1 MGEKMERENNYE
13 LNKRNKEGNLK
24 IKKKSIDIKKLMNM
38 DLKALKT
45 KLSKRLKKAN
55 KIRTPEKKRKVIAFD
70 IGSSMIKIV
79 EGMYYKEELTID
91 KYITMKT
98 PKGAVVDGEIKRS
111 EELFNK
117 LGQVLKEN
125 GIKAKYGICTNNSTL
140 IINREILIPRVEDEE
155 MDTVVRYEIQQYL
168 PINLE
173 DYILQVQVL
182 SEEEIN
188 ESKKLNVRVIAYPD
202 KIARGYYDLL
212 IKLDLKPYA
221 LDVNY
226 NAINKF
232 INCVDKN
239 NEYEYNPEDSVAFID
254 MGASFIDVNIYK
266 NGNLDFTRMIKAGG
280 NDIDELLIEQNLI
293 KPEEVEGFKIRN
305 IDLEEPFEPINIH
318 VREITDDWIEK
329 IEKIIQ
335 FYKNKNMGEEVSNIV
350 IFGGSSK
357 LKGMD
362 NYMTEKLGIKT
373 IRRKGLSKI
382 AFKSSDDGKR
392 IDDFINVIG
401 SVIRL

>member
-1 MGEKMERENNYE
+1 MERENNYE